1 VTFNDLEFSSD
12 VIFKREEEIAAKA
25 LSILNSIPN
34 IEVLAGEI
42 SARLPIFSFMVR
54 VPESDLYLHYNYV
67 SALLNDLF
75 GIQVRGGCV
84 CAGPYGT
91 ELIGMK
97 SSADSSE
104 KPSLV
109 QRFEKI
115 LLEDSRLDRIHLR
128 RARESSEFEILRP
141 GFVRFSLPYFFEDN
155 LVQDVLQVNSGR
167 IVL

>member
-1 VTFNDLEFSSD
+1 M
-12 VIFKREEEIAAKA
+12 IFKREEEIAAKA
-25 LSILNSIPN
+25 LSVLNSIPN

-54 VPESDLYLHYNYV
+54 VPESELYLHYNYV

-84 CAGPYGT
+84 CAGPYGM
-91 ELIGMK
+91 ELIGMRT
-97 SSADSSE
+97 DSKE
-104 KPSLV
+104 QNPTIV

-141 GFVRFSLPYFFEDN
+141 GFVRFSLPYFFDDD
-155 LVQDVLQVNSGR
+155 LVEDVLQVQFYSQTNF
-167 IVL
+167 INFCLLI

>member
-1 VTFNDLEFSSD
+1 MTSDDPQMTLKFKFSSD
-12 VIFKREEEIAAKA
+12 VIFKREEEIASKA

-84 CAGPYGT
+84 CAGPYGM

-97 SSADSSE
+97 TENETE
-104 KPSLV
+104 KPTIV

-128 RARESSEFEILRP
+128 RARESSQFEILRP
-141 GFVRFSLPYFFEDN
+141 GFVRFSLPYFFDDN
-155 LVQDVLQVNSGR
+155 LVEQVLQVNF
-167 IVL
+167 